1 MQENTSNNKENA
13 NNEDNS
19 SNINDVNNKD
29 NAEDI
34 SKKKNTLKK
43 KKILIGVVILAIIIL
58 AIIALLFFRKVLNTP
73 TLTLMPPA
81 PLKASNYDEFT
92 VDIKL
97 SDLPSNIYPAASISL
112 TFDKNKLKFTGV
124 KEGTMMTY
132 GDKSADGNNLSIPNW
147 SCNVDRANLNGEIN
161 AMYLDTTAGKYAYC
175 SDGFDKKNKNIVLR
189 LGFKLRSSAQKGD
202 VYNITFQDAVF
213 ATVNG
218 DKKKDLSCYEYE
230 NFKS

>member
-1 MQENTSNNKENA
+1 MAENISNKKENPL
-13 NNEDNS
+13 NNEENVLKQKKS
-19 SNINDVNNKD
+19 
-29 NAEDI
+29 
-34 SKKKNTLKK
+34 SKKKKL
-43 KKILIGVVILAIIIL
+43 LIGLVIIIHIIAAIIGFLI
-58 AIIALLFFRKVLNTP
+58 FKKVLNTP
-73 TLTLMPPA
+73 TLTLMSPA

-92 VDIKL
+92 VDVQL

-112 TFDKNKLKFTGV
+112 TFDKNKLQFTGV

-213 ATVNG
+213 ATING
-218 DKKKDLSCYEYE
+218 DKKKTSLAMNMKTLKVKNC
-230 NFKS
+230 KIAVK

>member
-1 MQENTSNNKENA
+1 MAENISNKKENPL
-13 NNEDNS
+13 NNEENVLKQKKS
-19 SNINDVNNKD
+19 
-29 NAEDI
+29 
-34 SKKKNTLKK
+34 SKKKKL
-43 KKILIGVVILAIIIL
+43 LIGLVIIIL
-58 AIIALLFFRKVLNTP
+58 IIAAIIGFLIFKKVLNTP

-92 VDIKL
+92 VDVQL

-112 TFDKNKLKFTGV
+112 TFDKNKLQFTGV

-189 LGFKLRSSAQKGD
+189 LGFKLRSSAQKGE

-213 ATVNG
+213 ATING
-218 DKKKDLSCYEYE
+218 DKKKTSLAMNMKTLKVKNC
-230 NFKS
+230 KIAVK

>member
-1 MQENTSNNKENA
+1 MQENTSNNEENT
-13 NNEDNS
+13 
-19 SNINDVNNKD
+19 SNIEEN
-29 NAEDI
+29 I
-34 SKKKNTLKK
+34 STKKNTSKK
-43 KKILIGVVILAIIIL
+43 KKILISLVIIILIIL
-58 AIIALLFFRKVLNTP
+58 AIIGFLIFRKVLNTP

-112 TFDKNKLKFTGV
+112 TFDKNKLQFTGV

-218 DKKKDLSCYEYE
+218 DKKKTSLAMNMKTLRVKNC
-230 NFKS
+230 KIAVK